1 MRGGDGMIEEMFQ
14 EVANGVAL
22 ALEAMVVLIIA
33 GAALKASFRMAPL
46 LFQDDLLVE
55 SRHDIWMRF
64 ATAIILALEFTLAAD
79 IIRSAVAPTW
89 DAIGRLGAIAAIR
102 IALNFFLARDIE
114 TLAEAKKG
122 RMEAVKKND

>member
-1 MRGGDGMIEEMFQ
+1 MTGMIEETFQ

-22 ALEAMVVLIIA
+22 ALEAIVVLIIA
-33 GAALKASFRMAPL
+33 AAAVRAVIRVAPL
-46 LFQDDLLVE
+46 LWHDDLLKE
-55 SRHDIWMRF
+55 TRHDVWMRF

-79 IIRSAVAPTW
+79 IIRSAVAPSW

-114 TLAEAKKG
+114 TLAEVKLRRAEGEAG
-122 RMEAVKKND
+122 RD